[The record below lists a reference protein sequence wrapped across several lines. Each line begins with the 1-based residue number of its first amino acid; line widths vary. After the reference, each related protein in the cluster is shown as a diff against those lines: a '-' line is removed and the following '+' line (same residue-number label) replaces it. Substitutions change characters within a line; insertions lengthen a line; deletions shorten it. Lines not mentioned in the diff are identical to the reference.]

1 MTKHFKVCHIQGR
14 FTLIRHAE
22 LLARVSYNRMNVNVV
37 GVANTGKQMVFDLMT
52 QTSGEVIPEYAS

>member
-14 FTLIRHAE
+14 FTLIWHAE
-22 LLARVSYNRMNVNVV
+22 LLTRVSYNWMYVNVV

-52 QTSGEVIPEYAS
+52 QTSGEVIPEHAS